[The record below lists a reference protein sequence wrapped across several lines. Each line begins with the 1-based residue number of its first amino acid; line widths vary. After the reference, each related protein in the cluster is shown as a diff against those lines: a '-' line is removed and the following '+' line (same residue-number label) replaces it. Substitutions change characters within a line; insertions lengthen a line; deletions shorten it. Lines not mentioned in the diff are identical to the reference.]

1 MSDGHVKTPCQVI
14 SEVKIWHLLTQFL
27 LPDCACRLMDSS
39 GGQEQFR
46 ASHAV
51 LTRFGTMQQ
60 LQAFLRLPPCSQL
73 LKTAED
79 PCFASA
85 LSFSYSILP
94 PNASRS
100 SAPQRNLL

>member
-1 MSDGHVKTPCQVI
+1 MTSIQVV
-14 SEVKIWHLLTQFL
+14 SEVKIWRLATLLL
-27 LPDCACRLMDSS
+27 LPGCACRLMDKS

-60 LQAFLRLPPCSQL
+60 LQAFLRLPPCSRL

-85 LSFSYSILP
+85 LSFTYSISP
-94 PNASRS
+94 PSASRS

>member
-1 MSDGHVKTPCQVI
+1 MRRSLIP
-14 SEVKIWHLLTQFL
+14 FR
-27 LPDCACRLMDSS
+27 LPGCACRLLDKS
-39 GGQEQFR
+39 GSQEQFR

-85 LSFSYSILP
+85 LSFAYNISP
-94 PNASRS
+94 PSASRS
-100 SAPQRNLL
+100 STPQRNLL